1 MRISDW
7 SSDGCSSDLLAD
19 YVLRVAPDRADVRD
33 ARIKAL
39 RALGAADS
47 NPNARHWYQVSAGEL
62 AGDYELPARIVKPTP
77 AMLAR
82 MPLARFFDG
91 MAVNLDPQ
99 ASGDAVVT
107 VGFEFSDTPERY
119 TYIVRRGATEVVPA
133 ISADADIVVRVSA
146 QTFTE
151 MLAQLRSP
159 ALT

>member
-91 MAVNLDPQ
+91 MAVNLDPP
-99 ASGDAVVT
+99 ASGDAVVKVDRKST
-107 VGFEFSDTPERY
+107 R
-119 TYIVRRGATEVVPA
+119 
-133 ISADADIVVRVSA
+133 
-146 QTFTE
+146 
-151 MLAQLRSP
+151 
-159 ALT
+159 LTSRH

>member
-1 MRISDW
+1 MNHVV
-7 SSDGCSSDLLAD
+7 LLYYSFFFNDTAPTEIYTYAHTLSLHDALPIFLQLSD

-82 MPLARFFDG
+82 MPLARVFDG
-91 MAVNLDPQ
+91 MAVHPAPPATRAELGR
-99 ASGDAVVT
+99 AAWG
-107 VGFEFSDTPERY
+107 ER
-119 TYIVRRGATEVVPA
+119 VC
-133 ISADADIVVRVSA
+133 
-146 QTFTE
+146 
-151 MLAQLRSP
+151 
-159 ALT
+159 